1 MITVPGIFAGDAD
14 VARSLLATTDDAAVS
29 TGARAAASGAK
40 RTGDLEAWTFR
51 RVEDAES
58 LLALLEDHRRH
69 GTLGP
74 DKVHAVD
81 RLIAKL
87 TAACRA

>member
-1 MITVPGIFAGDAD
+1 MVIVPGILAGDAD
-14 VARSLLATTDDAAVS
+14 IARGLLATTADVVVS
-29 TGARAAASGAK
+29 TGARVAVSGAK
-40 RTGDLEAWTFR
+40 RAADLEAWTFQ

-69 GTLGP
+69 GTLGQ
-74 DKVHAVD
+74 DTIHAVD

-87 TAACRA
+87 TTACRS

>member
-1 MITVPGIFAGDAD
+1 MVTVPGILAGDAE
-14 VARSLLATTDDAAVS
+14 VARSLLATTADAAVS
-29 TGARAAASGAK
+29 TGARAAASGAT
-40 RTGDLEAWTFR
+40 RTGGLEAWTFQ
-51 RVEDAES
+51 RVEDVES

-69 GTLGP
+69 GALGP

-87 TAACRA
+87 TAACRV

>member
-1 MITVPGIFAGDAD
+1 MVTVPGILAGDAD
-14 VARSLLATTDDAAVS
+14 VARGLLATTADAAVS
-29 TGARAAASGAK
+29 TGARAAASGAE
-40 RTGDLEAWTFR
+40 RTGDLEAWTFQ

-74 DKVHAVD
+74 ETIHAVD

-87 TAACRA
+87 AAARRP

>member
-1 MITVPGIFAGDAD
+1 MVTVPGISAGDAD
-14 VARSLLATTDDAAVS
+14 VARSLLATTADAAVS
-29 TGARAAASGAK
+29 TGAREAVSGAK
-40 RTGDLEAWTFR
+40 RAGDAEAWTFQR
-51 RVEDAES
+51 IEDAES

-81 RLIAKL
+81 RLIATL